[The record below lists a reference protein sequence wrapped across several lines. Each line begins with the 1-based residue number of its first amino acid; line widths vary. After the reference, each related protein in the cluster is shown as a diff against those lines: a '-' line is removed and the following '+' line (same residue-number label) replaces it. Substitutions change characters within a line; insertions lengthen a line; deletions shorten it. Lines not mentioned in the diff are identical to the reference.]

1 MNMEKATMKAAFP
14 ETKKNGVGIAP
25 SDFLDRPRV
34 KKESVVLRRMLRC

>member
-25 SDFLDRPRV
+25 SDFLDRV